1 MENSK
6 KIVVL
11 DGYTLCA
18 GELNFDALRAF
29 GDVTVYDRAAQADVA
44 RLIGD
49 AQIVLTNKAQI
60 TADVMAACPQMEY
73 VGVTATGYNIVDVA
87 EAKRRGI
94 VVTNAPAYS
103 TQAVAQHTFALLLE
117 SLNRVGAYSGQV
129 RGGAWQASA
138 DFCFFSEPMEEI
150 AGKTIGL
157 IGFGHIGQ
165 SVAKIALA
173 FGMNVLVC
181 VPHPKAG
188 WDDVRFVTLD
198 ELMKESDVV
207 SLHCPLTEENRR
219 MIDEKAIARMK
230 PGMRIINTA
239 RGGLVDESAMAAAL
253 ESGRVERVL
262 FLPTG
267 NPPHKKEGLADKFD
281 RLRMVELAVEHEA
294 GMAVCREE
302 IDRDGVIY
310 TVDTLAALK
319 RKMPDCTLTYLIG
332 ADTLRA
338 LGTWR
343 RVETVIERCKFLVI
357 MREGETREEVIRLA
371 GLWTQRGAQIDFLD
385 ARKMDISSTQ
395 IREQIQKG
403 LPFERLV
410 PQAVADYI
418 HEHGLYGAKTGM
430 ELNR

>member
-1 MENSK
+1 MPE
-6 KIVVL
+6 
-11 DGYTLCA
+11 
-18 GELNFDALRAF
+18 
-29 GDVTVYDRAAQADVA
+29 
-44 RLIGD
+44 
-49 AQIVLTNKAQI
+49 
-60 TADVMAACPQMEY
+60 
-73 VGVTATGYNIVDVA
+73 
-87 EAKRRGI
+87 
-94 VVTNAPAYS
+94 
-103 TQAVAQHTFALLLE
+103 
-117 SLNRVGAYSGQV
+117 
-129 RGGAWQASA
+129 
-138 DFCFFSEPMEEI
+138 
-150 AGKTIGL
+150 IGL
-157 IGFGHIGQ
+157 MGGSFNPIHCGH
-165 SVAKIALA
+165 VALA
-173 FGMNVLVC
+173 
-181 VPHPKAG
+181 
-188 WDDVRFVTLD
+188 R
-198 ELMKESDVV
+198 
-207 SLHCPLTEENRR
+207 
-219 MIDEKAIARMK
+219 
-230 PGMRIINTA
+230 
-239 RGGLVDESAMAAAL
+239 AAL

-302 IDRDGVIY
+302 IDRGGVIY

-343 RVETVIERCKFLVI
+343 RVETVIERCKFLVM

>member
-1 MENSK
+1 MPE
-6 KIVVL
+6 
-11 DGYTLCA
+11 
-18 GELNFDALRAF
+18 
-29 GDVTVYDRAAQADVA
+29 
-44 RLIGD
+44 
-49 AQIVLTNKAQI
+49 
-60 TADVMAACPQMEY
+60 
-73 VGVTATGYNIVDVA
+73 
-87 EAKRRGI
+87 
-94 VVTNAPAYS
+94 
-103 TQAVAQHTFALLLE
+103 
-117 SLNRVGAYSGQV
+117 
-129 RGGAWQASA
+129 
-138 DFCFFSEPMEEI
+138 
-150 AGKTIGL
+150 IGL
-157 IGFGHIGQ
+157 MGGSFNPIHCGH
-165 SVAKIALA
+165 VALA
-173 FGMNVLVC
+173 
-181 VPHPKAG
+181 
-188 WDDVRFVTLD
+188 R
-198 ELMKESDVV
+198 
-207 SLHCPLTEENRR
+207 
-219 MIDEKAIARMK
+219 
-230 PGMRIINTA
+230 
-239 RGGLVDESAMAAAL
+239 AAL

-281 RLRMVELAVEHEA
+281 RLRMVELAVEHET
-294 GMAVCREE
+294 GMEVCREE

-343 RVETVIERCKFLVI
+343 RVETVIERCKFLVM

-371 GLWTQRGAQIDFLD
+371 GLWTQKGAQIDFLD

>member
-1 MENSK
+1 MPE
-6 KIVVL
+6 
-11 DGYTLCA
+11 
-18 GELNFDALRAF
+18 
-29 GDVTVYDRAAQADVA
+29 
-44 RLIGD
+44 
-49 AQIVLTNKAQI
+49 
-60 TADVMAACPQMEY
+60 
-73 VGVTATGYNIVDVA
+73 
-87 EAKRRGI
+87 
-94 VVTNAPAYS
+94 
-103 TQAVAQHTFALLLE
+103 
-117 SLNRVGAYSGQV
+117 
-129 RGGAWQASA
+129 
-138 DFCFFSEPMEEI
+138 
-150 AGKTIGL
+150 IGL
-157 IGFGHIGQ
+157 MGGSFNPIHCGH
-165 SVAKIALA
+165 VALA
-173 FGMNVLVC
+173 
-181 VPHPKAG
+181 
-188 WDDVRFVTLD
+188 R
-198 ELMKESDVV
+198 
-207 SLHCPLTEENRR
+207 
-219 MIDEKAIARMK
+219 
-230 PGMRIINTA
+230 
-239 RGGLVDESAMAAAL
+239 AAL

-319 RKMPDCTLTYLIG
+319 RKMPDCTLIYLIG

-343 RVETVIERCKFLVI
+343 RVETVIERCKFLVM

>member
-1 MENSK
+1 M
-6 KIVVL
+6 
-11 DGYTLCA
+11 
-18 GELNFDALRAF
+18 R
-29 GDVTVYDRAAQADVA
+29 TV
-44 RLIGD
+44 
-49 AQIVLTNKAQI
+49 
-60 TADVMAACPQMEY
+60 
-73 VGVTATGYNIVDVA
+73 
-87 EAKRRGI
+87 
-94 VVTNAPAYS
+94 
-103 TQAVAQHTFALLLE
+103 
-117 SLNRVGAYSGQV
+117 
-129 RGGAWQASA
+129 
-138 DFCFFSEPMEEI
+138 
-150 AGKTIGL
+150 
-157 IGFGHIGQ
+157 
-165 SVAKIALA
+165 ALA
-173 FGMNVLVC
+173 
-181 VPHPKAG
+181 
-188 WDDVRFVTLD
+188 R
-198 ELMKESDVV
+198 
-207 SLHCPLTEENRR
+207 
-219 MIDEKAIARMK
+219 
-230 PGMRIINTA
+230 
-239 RGGLVDESAMAAAL
+239 AAL

-343 RVETVIERCKFLVI
+343 RVETVIERCKFLVM

>member
-1 MENSK
+1 MPE
-6 KIVVL
+6 
-11 DGYTLCA
+11 
-18 GELNFDALRAF
+18 
-29 GDVTVYDRAAQADVA
+29 
-44 RLIGD
+44 
-49 AQIVLTNKAQI
+49 
-60 TADVMAACPQMEY
+60 
-73 VGVTATGYNIVDVA
+73 
-87 EAKRRGI
+87 
-94 VVTNAPAYS
+94 
-103 TQAVAQHTFALLLE
+103 
-117 SLNRVGAYSGQV
+117 
-129 RGGAWQASA
+129 
-138 DFCFFSEPMEEI
+138 
-150 AGKTIGL
+150 IGL
-157 IGFGHIGQ
+157 MGGSFNPIHCGH
-165 SVAKIALA
+165 VALA
-173 FGMNVLVC
+173 
-181 VPHPKAG
+181 
-188 WDDVRFVTLD
+188 R
-198 ELMKESDVV
+198 
-207 SLHCPLTEENRR
+207 
-219 MIDEKAIARMK
+219 
-230 PGMRIINTA
+230 
-239 RGGLVDESAMAAAL
+239 AAL

-338 LGTWR
+338 LGAWR
-343 RVETVIERCKFLVI
+343 RVETVIERCKFLVM

>member
-1 MENSK
+1 MPE
-6 KIVVL
+6 
-11 DGYTLCA
+11 
-18 GELNFDALRAF
+18 
-29 GDVTVYDRAAQADVA
+29 
-44 RLIGD
+44 
-49 AQIVLTNKAQI
+49 
-60 TADVMAACPQMEY
+60 
-73 VGVTATGYNIVDVA
+73 
-87 EAKRRGI
+87 
-94 VVTNAPAYS
+94 
-103 TQAVAQHTFALLLE
+103 
-117 SLNRVGAYSGQV
+117 
-129 RGGAWQASA
+129 
-138 DFCFFSEPMEEI
+138 
-150 AGKTIGL
+150 IGL
-157 IGFGHIGQ
+157 MGGSFNPIHCGH
-165 SVAKIALA
+165 VALA
-173 FGMNVLVC
+173 
-181 VPHPKAG
+181 
-188 WDDVRFVTLD
+188 R
-198 ELMKESDVV
+198 
-207 SLHCPLTEENRR
+207 
-219 MIDEKAIARMK
+219 
-230 PGMRIINTA
+230 
-239 RGGLVDESAMAAAL
+239 AAL

-343 RVETVIERCKFLVI
+343 RVETVIERCKFLVM

-403 LPFERLV
+403 LPFEWLV

-418 HEHGLYGAKTGM
+418 HEHGLYAAKTGM

>member
-1 MENSK
+1 MPE
-6 KIVVL
+6 
-11 DGYTLCA
+11 
-18 GELNFDALRAF
+18 
-29 GDVTVYDRAAQADVA
+29 
-44 RLIGD
+44 
-49 AQIVLTNKAQI
+49 
-60 TADVMAACPQMEY
+60 
-73 VGVTATGYNIVDVA
+73 
-87 EAKRRGI
+87 
-94 VVTNAPAYS
+94 
-103 TQAVAQHTFALLLE
+103 
-117 SLNRVGAYSGQV
+117 
-129 RGGAWQASA
+129 
-138 DFCFFSEPMEEI
+138 
-150 AGKTIGL
+150 IGL
-157 IGFGHIGQ
+157 MGGSVNPIHCGH
-165 SVAKIALA
+165 VALA
-173 FGMNVLVC
+173 
-181 VPHPKAG
+181 
-188 WDDVRFVTLD
+188 R
-198 ELMKESDVV
+198 
-207 SLHCPLTEENRR
+207 
-219 MIDEKAIARMK
+219 
-230 PGMRIINTA
+230 
-239 RGGLVDESAMAAAL
+239 AAL

-343 RVETVIERCKFLVI
+343 RVETVIERCKFLVM

-385 ARKMDISSTQ
+385 ARTMDISSTQ

>member
-1 MENSK
+1 MPE
-6 KIVVL
+6 
-11 DGYTLCA
+11 
-18 GELNFDALRAF
+18 
-29 GDVTVYDRAAQADVA
+29 
-44 RLIGD
+44 
-49 AQIVLTNKAQI
+49 
-60 TADVMAACPQMEY
+60 
-73 VGVTATGYNIVDVA
+73 
-87 EAKRRGI
+87 
-94 VVTNAPAYS
+94 
-103 TQAVAQHTFALLLE
+103 
-117 SLNRVGAYSGQV
+117 
-129 RGGAWQASA
+129 
-138 DFCFFSEPMEEI
+138 
-150 AGKTIGL
+150 IGL
-157 IGFGHIGQ
+157 MGGSFNPIHCGH
-165 SVAKIALA
+165 VALA
-173 FGMNVLVC
+173 
-181 VPHPKAG
+181 
-188 WDDVRFVTLD
+188 R
-198 ELMKESDVV
+198 
-207 SLHCPLTEENRR
+207 
-219 MIDEKAIARMK
+219 
-230 PGMRIINTA
+230 
-239 RGGLVDESAMAAAL
+239 AAL
-253 ESGRVERVL
+253 ESSRVERVL

-343 RVETVIERCKFLVI
+343 RVETVIERCKFLVM

-371 GLWTQRGAQIDFLD
+371 GLWTQKGAQIDFLD

-418 HEHGLYGAKTGM
+418 HEHGLYAAKTGM

>member
-1 MENSK
+1 MPE
-6 KIVVL
+6 
-11 DGYTLCA
+11 
-18 GELNFDALRAF
+18 
-29 GDVTVYDRAAQADVA
+29 
-44 RLIGD
+44 
-49 AQIVLTNKAQI
+49 
-60 TADVMAACPQMEY
+60 
-73 VGVTATGYNIVDVA
+73 
-87 EAKRRGI
+87 
-94 VVTNAPAYS
+94 
-103 TQAVAQHTFALLLE
+103 
-117 SLNRVGAYSGQV
+117 
-129 RGGAWQASA
+129 
-138 DFCFFSEPMEEI
+138 
-150 AGKTIGL
+150 IGL
-157 IGFGHIGQ
+157 MGGSFNPIHCGH
-165 SVAKIALA
+165 VALA
-173 FGMNVLVC
+173 
-181 VPHPKAG
+181 
-188 WDDVRFVTLD
+188 R
-198 ELMKESDVV
+198 
-207 SLHCPLTEENRR
+207 
-219 MIDEKAIARMK
+219 
-230 PGMRIINTA
+230 
-239 RGGLVDESAMAAAL
+239 AAL

-343 RVETVIERCKFLVI
+343 RVETVIERCKFLVM

-403 LPFERLV
+403 LHFERLV

>member
-1 MENSK
+1 MPEIGVMGGSVNP
-6 KIVVL
+6 IHRGHV
-11 DGYTLCA
+11 
-18 GELNFDALRAF
+18 ALA
-29 GDVTVYDRAAQADVA
+29 RAA
-44 RLIGD
+44 
-49 AQIVLTNKAQI
+49 
-60 TADVMAACPQMEY
+60 
-73 VGVTATGYNIVDVA
+73 
-87 EAKRRGI
+87 
-94 VVTNAPAYS
+94 
-103 TQAVAQHTFALLLE
+103 
-117 SLNRVGAYSGQV
+117 LNSG
-129 RGGAWQASA
+129 
-138 DFCFFSEPMEEI
+138 
-150 AGKTIGL
+150 K
-157 IGFGHIGQ
+157 
-165 SVAKIALA
+165 
-173 FGMNVLVC
+173 
-181 VPHPKAG
+181 
-188 WDDVRFVTLD
+188 
-198 ELMKESDVV
+198 
-207 SLHCPLTEENRR
+207 
-219 MIDEKAIARMK
+219 
-230 PGMRIINTA
+230 
-239 RGGLVDESAMAAAL
+239 
-253 ESGRVERVL
+253 VERVL

-281 RLRMVELAVEHEA
+281 RLRMVELAVEHET
-294 GMAVCREE
+294 GMEVCREE

-343 RVETVIERCKFLVI
+343 RVETVIERCKFLVM

>member
-1 MENSK
+1 MPE
-6 KIVVL
+6 
-11 DGYTLCA
+11 
-18 GELNFDALRAF
+18 
-29 GDVTVYDRAAQADVA
+29 
-44 RLIGD
+44 
-49 AQIVLTNKAQI
+49 
-60 TADVMAACPQMEY
+60 
-73 VGVTATGYNIVDVA
+73 
-87 EAKRRGI
+87 
-94 VVTNAPAYS
+94 
-103 TQAVAQHTFALLLE
+103 
-117 SLNRVGAYSGQV
+117 
-129 RGGAWQASA
+129 
-138 DFCFFSEPMEEI
+138 
-150 AGKTIGL
+150 IGL
-157 IGFGHIGQ
+157 MGGSFNPIHCGH
-165 SVAKIALA
+165 VALA
-173 FGMNVLVC
+173 
-181 VPHPKAG
+181 
-188 WDDVRFVTLD
+188 R
-198 ELMKESDVV
+198 
-207 SLHCPLTEENRR
+207 
-219 MIDEKAIARMK
+219 
-230 PGMRIINTA
+230 
-239 RGGLVDESAMAAAL
+239 AAL

-281 RLRMVELAVEHEA
+281 RLRLVELAVTHEA

-343 RVETVIERCKFLVI
+343 RVETVIERCKFLVM

-395 IREQIQKG
+395 IRKQIQKG

>member
-1 MENSK
+1 MPE
-6 KIVVL
+6 
-11 DGYTLCA
+11 
-18 GELNFDALRAF
+18 
-29 GDVTVYDRAAQADVA
+29 
-44 RLIGD
+44 
-49 AQIVLTNKAQI
+49 
-60 TADVMAACPQMEY
+60 
-73 VGVTATGYNIVDVA
+73 
-87 EAKRRGI
+87 
-94 VVTNAPAYS
+94 
-103 TQAVAQHTFALLLE
+103 
-117 SLNRVGAYSGQV
+117 
-129 RGGAWQASA
+129 
-138 DFCFFSEPMEEI
+138 
-150 AGKTIGL
+150 IGL
-157 IGFGHIGQ
+157 MGGSFNPIHCGH
-165 SVAKIALA
+165 VALA
-173 FGMNVLVC
+173 
-181 VPHPKAG
+181 
-188 WDDVRFVTLD
+188 R
-198 ELMKESDVV
+198 
-207 SLHCPLTEENRR
+207 
-219 MIDEKAIARMK
+219 
-230 PGMRIINTA
+230 
-239 RGGLVDESAMAAAL
+239 AAL
-253 ESGRVERVL
+253 ESGRVERVI

-343 RVETVIERCKFLVI
+343 RVETVIERCKFLVM
-357 MREGETREEVIRLA
+357 MREGETQEEVIRLA

>member
-1 MENSK
+1 MPE
-6 KIVVL
+6 
-11 DGYTLCA
+11 
-18 GELNFDALRAF
+18 
-29 GDVTVYDRAAQADVA
+29 
-44 RLIGD
+44 
-49 AQIVLTNKAQI
+49 
-60 TADVMAACPQMEY
+60 
-73 VGVTATGYNIVDVA
+73 
-87 EAKRRGI
+87 
-94 VVTNAPAYS
+94 
-103 TQAVAQHTFALLLE
+103 
-117 SLNRVGAYSGQV
+117 
-129 RGGAWQASA
+129 
-138 DFCFFSEPMEEI
+138 
-150 AGKTIGL
+150 IGL
-157 IGFGHIGQ
+157 MGGSFNPIHCGH
-165 SVAKIALA
+165 VALA
-173 FGMNVLVC
+173 
-181 VPHPKAG
+181 
-188 WDDVRFVTLD
+188 R
-198 ELMKESDVV
+198 
-207 SLHCPLTEENRR
+207 
-219 MIDEKAIARMK
+219 
-230 PGMRIINTA
+230 
-239 RGGLVDESAMAAAL
+239 AAL

-281 RLRMVELAVEHEA
+281 RLRMVELAVKHEA

-343 RVETVIERCKFLVI
+343 RVETVIERCKFLVM
-357 MREGETREEVIRLA
+357 MREGETREEVIRLT

>member
-1 MENSK
+1 MPE
-6 KIVVL
+6 
-11 DGYTLCA
+11 
-18 GELNFDALRAF
+18 
-29 GDVTVYDRAAQADVA
+29 
-44 RLIGD
+44 
-49 AQIVLTNKAQI
+49 
-60 TADVMAACPQMEY
+60 
-73 VGVTATGYNIVDVA
+73 
-87 EAKRRGI
+87 
-94 VVTNAPAYS
+94 
-103 TQAVAQHTFALLLE
+103 
-117 SLNRVGAYSGQV
+117 
-129 RGGAWQASA
+129 
-138 DFCFFSEPMEEI
+138 
-150 AGKTIGL
+150 IGL
-157 IGFGHIGQ
+157 MGGSFNPIHCGH
-165 SVAKIALA
+165 VALA
-173 FGMNVLVC
+173 
-181 VPHPKAG
+181 
-188 WDDVRFVTLD
+188 R
-198 ELMKESDVV
+198 
-207 SLHCPLTEENRR
+207 
-219 MIDEKAIARMK
+219 
-230 PGMRIINTA
+230 
-239 RGGLVDESAMAAAL
+239 AAL

-267 NPPHKKEGLADKFD
+267 NPPHKKEGLADKCD

-343 RVETVIERCKFLVI
+343 RVETVIERCKFLVM

>member
-1 MENSK
+1 MPE
-6 KIVVL
+6 
-11 DGYTLCA
+11 
-18 GELNFDALRAF
+18 
-29 GDVTVYDRAAQADVA
+29 
-44 RLIGD
+44 
-49 AQIVLTNKAQI
+49 
-60 TADVMAACPQMEY
+60 
-73 VGVTATGYNIVDVA
+73 
-87 EAKRRGI
+87 
-94 VVTNAPAYS
+94 
-103 TQAVAQHTFALLLE
+103 
-117 SLNRVGAYSGQV
+117 
-129 RGGAWQASA
+129 
-138 DFCFFSEPMEEI
+138 
-150 AGKTIGL
+150 IGL
-157 IGFGHIGQ
+157 MGGSFNPIHCGH
-165 SVAKIALA
+165 VALA
-173 FGMNVLVC
+173 
-181 VPHPKAG
+181 
-188 WDDVRFVTLD
+188 R
-198 ELMKESDVV
+198 
-207 SLHCPLTEENRR
+207 
-219 MIDEKAIARMK
+219 
-230 PGMRIINTA
+230 
-239 RGGLVDESAMAAAL
+239 AAL

-343 RVETVIERCKFLVI
+343 RVETVIERCKFLVM

-410 PQAVADYI
+410 PQAVADHI

>member
-1 MENSK
+1 MPE
-6 KIVVL
+6 
-11 DGYTLCA
+11 
-18 GELNFDALRAF
+18 
-29 GDVTVYDRAAQADVA
+29 
-44 RLIGD
+44 
-49 AQIVLTNKAQI
+49 
-60 TADVMAACPQMEY
+60 
-73 VGVTATGYNIVDVA
+73 
-87 EAKRRGI
+87 
-94 VVTNAPAYS
+94 
-103 TQAVAQHTFALLLE
+103 
-117 SLNRVGAYSGQV
+117 
-129 RGGAWQASA
+129 
-138 DFCFFSEPMEEI
+138 
-150 AGKTIGL
+150 IGL
-157 IGFGHIGQ
+157 MGGSFNPIHCGH
-165 SVAKIALA
+165 VALA
-173 FGMNVLVC
+173 
-181 VPHPKAG
+181 
-188 WDDVRFVTLD
+188 R
-198 ELMKESDVV
+198 
-207 SLHCPLTEENRR
+207 
-219 MIDEKAIARMK
+219 
-230 PGMRIINTA
+230 
-239 RGGLVDESAMAAAL
+239 AAL

-302 IDRDGVIY
+302 IDCDGVIY

-343 RVETVIERCKFLVI
+343 RVETVIERCKFLVM

>member
-1 MENSK
+1 MPE
-6 KIVVL
+6 
-11 DGYTLCA
+11 
-18 GELNFDALRAF
+18 
-29 GDVTVYDRAAQADVA
+29 
-44 RLIGD
+44 
-49 AQIVLTNKAQI
+49 
-60 TADVMAACPQMEY
+60 
-73 VGVTATGYNIVDVA
+73 
-87 EAKRRGI
+87 
-94 VVTNAPAYS
+94 
-103 TQAVAQHTFALLLE
+103 
-117 SLNRVGAYSGQV
+117 
-129 RGGAWQASA
+129 
-138 DFCFFSEPMEEI
+138 
-150 AGKTIGL
+150 IGL
-157 IGFGHIGQ
+157 MGGSFNPIHCGH
-165 SVAKIALA
+165 VALA
-173 FGMNVLVC
+173 
-181 VPHPKAG
+181 
-188 WDDVRFVTLD
+188 R
-198 ELMKESDVV
+198 
-207 SLHCPLTEENRR
+207 
-219 MIDEKAIARMK
+219 
-230 PGMRIINTA
+230 
-239 RGGLVDESAMAAAL
+239 AAL

-332 ADTLRA
+332 AYTLRA

-343 RVETVIERCKFLVI
+343 RVETVIERCKFLVM

>member
-1 MENSK
+1 MPE
-6 KIVVL
+6 
-11 DGYTLCA
+11 
-18 GELNFDALRAF
+18 
-29 GDVTVYDRAAQADVA
+29 
-44 RLIGD
+44 
-49 AQIVLTNKAQI
+49 
-60 TADVMAACPQMEY
+60 
-73 VGVTATGYNIVDVA
+73 
-87 EAKRRGI
+87 
-94 VVTNAPAYS
+94 
-103 TQAVAQHTFALLLE
+103 
-117 SLNRVGAYSGQV
+117 
-129 RGGAWQASA
+129 
-138 DFCFFSEPMEEI
+138 
-150 AGKTIGL
+150 IGL
-157 IGFGHIGQ
+157 MGGSFNPIHCGH
-165 SVAKIALA
+165 VALA
-173 FGMNVLVC
+173 
-181 VPHPKAG
+181 
-188 WDDVRFVTLD
+188 R
-198 ELMKESDVV
+198 
-207 SLHCPLTEENRR
+207 
-219 MIDEKAIARMK
+219 
-230 PGMRIINTA
+230 
-239 RGGLVDESAMAAAL
+239 AAL
-253 ESGRVERVL
+253 ESGRGERVL

-343 RVETVIERCKFLVI
+343 RVETVIERCKFLVM

>member
-1 MENSK
+1 MPE
-6 KIVVL
+6 
-11 DGYTLCA
+11 
-18 GELNFDALRAF
+18 
-29 GDVTVYDRAAQADVA
+29 
-44 RLIGD
+44 
-49 AQIVLTNKAQI
+49 
-60 TADVMAACPQMEY
+60 
-73 VGVTATGYNIVDVA
+73 
-87 EAKRRGI
+87 
-94 VVTNAPAYS
+94 
-103 TQAVAQHTFALLLE
+103 
-117 SLNRVGAYSGQV
+117 
-129 RGGAWQASA
+129 
-138 DFCFFSEPMEEI
+138 
-150 AGKTIGL
+150 IGL
-157 IGFGHIGQ
+157 MGGSFNPIHCGH
-165 SVAKIALA
+165 VALA
-173 FGMNVLVC
+173 
-181 VPHPKAG
+181 
-188 WDDVRFVTLD
+188 R
-198 ELMKESDVV
+198 
-207 SLHCPLTEENRR
+207 
-219 MIDEKAIARMK
+219 
-230 PGMRIINTA
+230 
-239 RGGLVDESAMAAAL
+239 AAL

-319 RKMPDCTLTYLIG
+319 RKMSGCTLTYLIG

-343 RVETVIERCKFLVI
+343 RVETVIERCKFLVM

>member
-1 MENSK
+1 MPE
-6 KIVVL
+6 
-11 DGYTLCA
+11 
-18 GELNFDALRAF
+18 
-29 GDVTVYDRAAQADVA
+29 
-44 RLIGD
+44 
-49 AQIVLTNKAQI
+49 
-60 TADVMAACPQMEY
+60 
-73 VGVTATGYNIVDVA
+73 
-87 EAKRRGI
+87 
-94 VVTNAPAYS
+94 
-103 TQAVAQHTFALLLE
+103 
-117 SLNRVGAYSGQV
+117 
-129 RGGAWQASA
+129 
-138 DFCFFSEPMEEI
+138 
-150 AGKTIGL
+150 IGL
-157 IGFGHIGQ
+157 MGGSFNPIHCGH
-165 SVAKIALA
+165 VALA
-173 FGMNVLVC
+173 
-181 VPHPKAG
+181 
-188 WDDVRFVTLD
+188 R
-198 ELMKESDVV
+198 
-207 SLHCPLTEENRR
+207 
-219 MIDEKAIARMK
+219 
-230 PGMRIINTA
+230 
-239 RGGLVDESAMAAAL
+239 AAL

-319 RKMPDCTLTYLIG
+319 RKMSDCTLTYLIG

-343 RVETVIERCKFLVI
+343 RVETVIERCKFLVM

>member
-1 MENSK
+1 MPE
-6 KIVVL
+6 
-11 DGYTLCA
+11 
-18 GELNFDALRAF
+18 
-29 GDVTVYDRAAQADVA
+29 
-44 RLIGD
+44 
-49 AQIVLTNKAQI
+49 
-60 TADVMAACPQMEY
+60 
-73 VGVTATGYNIVDVA
+73 
-87 EAKRRGI
+87 
-94 VVTNAPAYS
+94 
-103 TQAVAQHTFALLLE
+103 
-117 SLNRVGAYSGQV
+117 
-129 RGGAWQASA
+129 
-138 DFCFFSEPMEEI
+138 
-150 AGKTIGL
+150 IGL
-157 IGFGHIGQ
+157 MGGSFNPIHCGH
-165 SVAKIALA
+165 VALA
-173 FGMNVLVC
+173 
-181 VPHPKAG
+181 
-188 WDDVRFVTLD
+188 R
-198 ELMKESDVV
+198 
-207 SLHCPLTEENRR
+207 
-219 MIDEKAIARMK
+219 
-230 PGMRIINTA
+230 
-239 RGGLVDESAMAAAL
+239 AAL

-343 RVETVIERCKFLVI
+343 RVETVIERCKFLVM

-418 HEHGLYGAKTGM
+418 HEHGLYGAKPSM

>member
-1 MENSK
+1 MPE
-6 KIVVL
+6 
-11 DGYTLCA
+11 
-18 GELNFDALRAF
+18 
-29 GDVTVYDRAAQADVA
+29 
-44 RLIGD
+44 
-49 AQIVLTNKAQI
+49 
-60 TADVMAACPQMEY
+60 
-73 VGVTATGYNIVDVA
+73 
-87 EAKRRGI
+87 
-94 VVTNAPAYS
+94 
-103 TQAVAQHTFALLLE
+103 
-117 SLNRVGAYSGQV
+117 
-129 RGGAWQASA
+129 
-138 DFCFFSEPMEEI
+138 
-150 AGKTIGL
+150 IGL
-157 IGFGHIGQ
+157 MGGSFNPIHCGH
-165 SVAKIALA
+165 VALA
-173 FGMNVLVC
+173 
-181 VPHPKAG
+181 
-188 WDDVRFVTLD
+188 R
-198 ELMKESDVV
+198 
-207 SLHCPLTEENRR
+207 
-219 MIDEKAIARMK
+219 
-230 PGMRIINTA
+230 
-239 RGGLVDESAMAAAL
+239 AAL

-343 RVETVIERCKFLVI
+343 RVETVIERCKFLVM

-418 HEHGLYGAKTGM
+418 HEHGLYAAKTGM

>member
-1 MENSK
+1 MPE
-6 KIVVL
+6 
-11 DGYTLCA
+11 
-18 GELNFDALRAF
+18 
-29 GDVTVYDRAAQADVA
+29 
-44 RLIGD
+44 
-49 AQIVLTNKAQI
+49 
-60 TADVMAACPQMEY
+60 
-73 VGVTATGYNIVDVA
+73 
-87 EAKRRGI
+87 
-94 VVTNAPAYS
+94 
-103 TQAVAQHTFALLLE
+103 
-117 SLNRVGAYSGQV
+117 
-129 RGGAWQASA
+129 
-138 DFCFFSEPMEEI
+138 
-150 AGKTIGL
+150 IGL
-157 IGFGHIGQ
+157 MGGSFNPIHCGH
-165 SVAKIALA
+165 VALA
-173 FGMNVLVC
+173 
-181 VPHPKAG
+181 
-188 WDDVRFVTLD
+188 R
-198 ELMKESDVV
+198 
-207 SLHCPLTEENRR
+207 
-219 MIDEKAIARMK
+219 
-230 PGMRIINTA
+230 
-239 RGGLVDESAMAAAL
+239 AAL

-343 RVETVIERCKFLVI
+343 RVETVIERCKFLVM

-371 GLWTQRGAQIDFLD
+371 ELWTQRGAQIDFLD

>member
-1 MENSK
+1 MPE
-6 KIVVL
+6 
-11 DGYTLCA
+11 
-18 GELNFDALRAF
+18 
-29 GDVTVYDRAAQADVA
+29 
-44 RLIGD
+44 
-49 AQIVLTNKAQI
+49 
-60 TADVMAACPQMEY
+60 
-73 VGVTATGYNIVDVA
+73 
-87 EAKRRGI
+87 
-94 VVTNAPAYS
+94 
-103 TQAVAQHTFALLLE
+103 
-117 SLNRVGAYSGQV
+117 
-129 RGGAWQASA
+129 
-138 DFCFFSEPMEEI
+138 
-150 AGKTIGL
+150 IGL
-157 IGFGHIGQ
+157 MGGSFNPIHCGH
-165 SVAKIALA
+165 VALA
-173 FGMNVLVC
+173 
-181 VPHPKAG
+181 
-188 WDDVRFVTLD
+188 R
-198 ELMKESDVV
+198 
-207 SLHCPLTEENRR
+207 
-219 MIDEKAIARMK
+219 
-230 PGMRIINTA
+230 
-239 RGGLVDESAMAAAL
+239 AAL

-319 RKMPDCTLTYLIG
+319 RKMPDCTLTYHIG

-343 RVETVIERCKFLVI
+343 RVETVIERCKFLVM

>member
-1 MENSK
+1 M
-6 KIVVL
+6 
-11 DGYTLCA
+11 
-18 GELNFDALRAF
+18 
-29 GDVTVYDRAAQADVA
+29 
-44 RLIGD
+44 
-49 AQIVLTNKAQI
+49 
-60 TADVMAACPQMEY
+60 
-73 VGVTATGYNIVDVA
+73 
-87 EAKRRGI
+87 
-94 VVTNAPAYS
+94 
-103 TQAVAQHTFALLLE
+103 LE
-117 SLNRVGAYSGQV
+117 
-129 RGGAWQASA
+129 
-138 DFCFFSEPMEEI
+138 
-150 AGKTIGL
+150 IGL
-157 IGFGHIGQ
+157 MGGSFNPIHCGH
-165 SVAKIALA
+165 VALA
-173 FGMNVLVC
+173 
-181 VPHPKAG
+181 
-188 WDDVRFVTLD
+188 R
-198 ELMKESDVV
+198 
-207 SLHCPLTEENRR
+207 
-219 MIDEKAIARMK
+219 
-230 PGMRIINTA
+230 
-239 RGGLVDESAMAAAL
+239 AAL

-343 RVETVIERCKFLVI
+343 RVETVIERCKFLVM

>member
-1 MENSK
+1 MPEIGLMGGSFNP
-6 KIVVL
+6 IHCGHV
-11 DGYTLCA
+11 
-18 GELNFDALRAF
+18 ALA
-29 GDVTVYDRAAQADVA
+29 RAA
-44 RLIGD
+44 L
-49 AQIVLTNKAQI
+49 K
-60 TADVMAACPQMEY
+60 
-73 VGVTATGYNIVDVA
+73 
-87 EAKRRGI
+87 
-94 VVTNAPAYS
+94 
-103 TQAVAQHTFALLLE
+103 
-117 SLNRVGAYSGQV
+117 
-129 RGGAWQASA
+129 
-138 DFCFFSEPMEEI
+138 
-150 AGKTIGL
+150 
-157 IGFGHIGQ
+157 
-165 SVAKIALA
+165 
-173 FGMNVLVC
+173 
-181 VPHPKAG
+181 
-188 WDDVRFVTLD
+188 
-198 ELMKESDVV
+198 
-207 SLHCPLTEENRR
+207 
-219 MIDEKAIARMK
+219 
-230 PGMRIINTA
+230 
-239 RGGLVDESAMAAAL
+239 
-253 ESGRVERVL
+253 SGRVERVL

-343 RVETVIERCKFLVI
+343 RVETVIERCKFLVM

>member
-1 MENSK
+1 MPE
-6 KIVVL
+6 
-11 DGYTLCA
+11 
-18 GELNFDALRAF
+18 
-29 GDVTVYDRAAQADVA
+29 
-44 RLIGD
+44 
-49 AQIVLTNKAQI
+49 
-60 TADVMAACPQMEY
+60 
-73 VGVTATGYNIVDVA
+73 
-87 EAKRRGI
+87 
-94 VVTNAPAYS
+94 
-103 TQAVAQHTFALLLE
+103 
-117 SLNRVGAYSGQV
+117 
-129 RGGAWQASA
+129 
-138 DFCFFSEPMEEI
+138 
-150 AGKTIGL
+150 IGL
-157 IGFGHIGQ
+157 MGGSFNPIHCGH
-165 SVAKIALA
+165 VALA
-173 FGMNVLVC
+173 
-181 VPHPKAG
+181 
-188 WDDVRFVTLD
+188 R
-198 ELMKESDVV
+198 
-207 SLHCPLTEENRR
+207 
-219 MIDEKAIARMK
+219 
-230 PGMRIINTA
+230 
-239 RGGLVDESAMAAAL
+239 AAL

-343 RVETVIERCKFLVI
+343 RVETVIERCKFLVM

-418 HEHGLYGAKTGM
+418 HEHGIYGAKTGM

>member
-1 MENSK
+1 MPE
-6 KIVVL
+6 
-11 DGYTLCA
+11 
-18 GELNFDALRAF
+18 
-29 GDVTVYDRAAQADVA
+29 
-44 RLIGD
+44 
-49 AQIVLTNKAQI
+49 
-60 TADVMAACPQMEY
+60 
-73 VGVTATGYNIVDVA
+73 
-87 EAKRRGI
+87 
-94 VVTNAPAYS
+94 
-103 TQAVAQHTFALLLE
+103 
-117 SLNRVGAYSGQV
+117 
-129 RGGAWQASA
+129 
-138 DFCFFSEPMEEI
+138 
-150 AGKTIGL
+150 IGL
-157 IGFGHIGQ
+157 MGGSFNPIHCGH
-165 SVAKIALA
+165 VALA
-173 FGMNVLVC
+173 
-181 VPHPKAG
+181 
-188 WDDVRFVTLD
+188 R
-198 ELMKESDVV
+198 
-207 SLHCPLTEENRR
+207 
-219 MIDEKAIARMK
+219 
-230 PGMRIINTA
+230 
-239 RGGLVDESAMAAAL
+239 AAL

-343 RVETVIERCKFLVI
+343 RVETVIERCKFLVM

>member
-1 MENSK
+1 MPE
-6 KIVVL
+6 
-11 DGYTLCA
+11 
-18 GELNFDALRAF
+18 
-29 GDVTVYDRAAQADVA
+29 
-44 RLIGD
+44 
-49 AQIVLTNKAQI
+49 
-60 TADVMAACPQMEY
+60 
-73 VGVTATGYNIVDVA
+73 
-87 EAKRRGI
+87 
-94 VVTNAPAYS
+94 
-103 TQAVAQHTFALLLE
+103 
-117 SLNRVGAYSGQV
+117 
-129 RGGAWQASA
+129 
-138 DFCFFSEPMEEI
+138 
-150 AGKTIGL
+150 IGL
-157 IGFGHIGQ
+157 MGGSFNPIHCGH
-165 SVAKIALA
+165 VALA
-173 FGMNVLVC
+173 
-181 VPHPKAG
+181 
-188 WDDVRFVTLD
+188 R
-198 ELMKESDVV
+198 
-207 SLHCPLTEENRR
+207 
-219 MIDEKAIARMK
+219 
-230 PGMRIINTA
+230 
-239 RGGLVDESAMAAAL
+239 AAL

-343 RVETVIERCKFLVI
+343 RVETVIERCKFLVM

-385 ARKMDISSTQ
+385 ARKMNISSTQ

-418 HEHGLYGAKTGM
+418 HKHGLYGAKTGM

>member
-1 MENSK
+1 MPE
-6 KIVVL
+6 
-11 DGYTLCA
+11 
-18 GELNFDALRAF
+18 
-29 GDVTVYDRAAQADVA
+29 
-44 RLIGD
+44 
-49 AQIVLTNKAQI
+49 
-60 TADVMAACPQMEY
+60 
-73 VGVTATGYNIVDVA
+73 
-87 EAKRRGI
+87 
-94 VVTNAPAYS
+94 
-103 TQAVAQHTFALLLE
+103 
-117 SLNRVGAYSGQV
+117 
-129 RGGAWQASA
+129 
-138 DFCFFSEPMEEI
+138 
-150 AGKTIGL
+150 IGL
-157 IGFGHIGQ
+157 MGGSFNPIHCGH
-165 SVAKIALA
+165 VALA
-173 FGMNVLVC
+173 
-181 VPHPKAG
+181 
-188 WDDVRFVTLD
+188 R
-198 ELMKESDVV
+198 
-207 SLHCPLTEENRR
+207 
-219 MIDEKAIARMK
+219 
-230 PGMRIINTA
+230 
-239 RGGLVDESAMAAAL
+239 AAL

-281 RLRMVELAVEHEA
+281 RLRMVELAVEHES

-343 RVETVIERCKFLVI
+343 RVETVIERCKFLVM

>member
-1 MENSK
+1 MPE
-6 KIVVL
+6 
-11 DGYTLCA
+11 
-18 GELNFDALRAF
+18 
-29 GDVTVYDRAAQADVA
+29 
-44 RLIGD
+44 
-49 AQIVLTNKAQI
+49 
-60 TADVMAACPQMEY
+60 
-73 VGVTATGYNIVDVA
+73 
-87 EAKRRGI
+87 
-94 VVTNAPAYS
+94 
-103 TQAVAQHTFALLLE
+103 
-117 SLNRVGAYSGQV
+117 
-129 RGGAWQASA
+129 
-138 DFCFFSEPMEEI
+138 
-150 AGKTIGL
+150 IGL
-157 IGFGHIGQ
+157 MGGSFNPIHCGH
-165 SVAKIALA
+165 VALA
-173 FGMNVLVC
+173 
-181 VPHPKAG
+181 
-188 WDDVRFVTLD
+188 R
-198 ELMKESDVV
+198 
-207 SLHCPLTEENRR
+207 
-219 MIDEKAIARMK
+219 
-230 PGMRIINTA
+230 
-239 RGGLVDESAMAAAL
+239 AAL

-294 GMAVCREE
+294 DMAVCREE

-343 RVETVIERCKFLVI
+343 RVETVIERCKFLVM

>member
-1 MENSK
+1 MPE
-6 KIVVL
+6 
-11 DGYTLCA
+11 
-18 GELNFDALRAF
+18 
-29 GDVTVYDRAAQADVA
+29 
-44 RLIGD
+44 
-49 AQIVLTNKAQI
+49 
-60 TADVMAACPQMEY
+60 
-73 VGVTATGYNIVDVA
+73 
-87 EAKRRGI
+87 
-94 VVTNAPAYS
+94 
-103 TQAVAQHTFALLLE
+103 
-117 SLNRVGAYSGQV
+117 
-129 RGGAWQASA
+129 
-138 DFCFFSEPMEEI
+138 
-150 AGKTIGL
+150 IGL
-157 IGFGHIGQ
+157 MGGSFNPIHCGH
-165 SVAKIALA
+165 VALA
-173 FGMNVLVC
+173 
-181 VPHPKAG
+181 
-188 WDDVRFVTLD
+188 R
-198 ELMKESDVV
+198 
-207 SLHCPLTEENRR
+207 
-219 MIDEKAIARMK
+219 
-230 PGMRIINTA
+230 
-239 RGGLVDESAMAAAL
+239 AAL

-343 RVETVIERCKFLVI
+343 RVETVIERCTFLVM
-357 MREGETREEVIRLA
+357 MREGETRAEVIRLA

>member
-1 MENSK
+1 MPE
-6 KIVVL
+6 
-11 DGYTLCA
+11 
-18 GELNFDALRAF
+18 
-29 GDVTVYDRAAQADVA
+29 
-44 RLIGD
+44 
-49 AQIVLTNKAQI
+49 
-60 TADVMAACPQMEY
+60 
-73 VGVTATGYNIVDVA
+73 
-87 EAKRRGI
+87 
-94 VVTNAPAYS
+94 
-103 TQAVAQHTFALLLE
+103 
-117 SLNRVGAYSGQV
+117 
-129 RGGAWQASA
+129 
-138 DFCFFSEPMEEI
+138 
-150 AGKTIGL
+150 IGL
-157 IGFGHIGQ
+157 MGGSFNPIHCGH
-165 SVAKIALA
+165 VALA
-173 FGMNVLVC
+173 
-181 VPHPKAG
+181 
-188 WDDVRFVTLD
+188 R
-198 ELMKESDVV
+198 
-207 SLHCPLTEENRR
+207 
-219 MIDEKAIARMK
+219 
-230 PGMRIINTA
+230 
-239 RGGLVDESAMAAAL
+239 AAL

-343 RVETVIERCKFLVI
+343 RVETVIERCKFLVM

-430 ELNR
+430 ELTR

>member
-1 MENSK
+1 MPE
-6 KIVVL
+6 
-11 DGYTLCA
+11 
-18 GELNFDALRAF
+18 
-29 GDVTVYDRAAQADVA
+29 
-44 RLIGD
+44 
-49 AQIVLTNKAQI
+49 
-60 TADVMAACPQMEY
+60 
-73 VGVTATGYNIVDVA
+73 
-87 EAKRRGI
+87 
-94 VVTNAPAYS
+94 
-103 TQAVAQHTFALLLE
+103 
-117 SLNRVGAYSGQV
+117 
-129 RGGAWQASA
+129 
-138 DFCFFSEPMEEI
+138 
-150 AGKTIGL
+150 IGL
-157 IGFGHIGQ
+157 MGGSFNPIHCGH
-165 SVAKIALA
+165 VALA
-173 FGMNVLVC
+173 
-181 VPHPKAG
+181 
-188 WDDVRFVTLD
+188 R
-198 ELMKESDVV
+198 
-207 SLHCPLTEENRR
+207 
-219 MIDEKAIARMK
+219 
-230 PGMRIINTA
+230 
-239 RGGLVDESAMAAAL
+239 AAL

-343 RVETVIERCKFLVI
+343 RVETVIERCKFLVM

-418 HEHGLYGAKTGM
+418 HEHGLYGAKTVM